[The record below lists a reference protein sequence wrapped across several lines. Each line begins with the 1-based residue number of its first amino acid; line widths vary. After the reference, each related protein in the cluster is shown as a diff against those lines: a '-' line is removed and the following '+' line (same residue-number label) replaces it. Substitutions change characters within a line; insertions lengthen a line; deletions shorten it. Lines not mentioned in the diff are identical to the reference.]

1 MGGVYNTT
9 PWFRAEF
16 PQHCIGCD
24 NSNTVWG
31 LASRPTS
38 EYTCGSGLFFDT
50 DNFGSPLAAAYP
62 STSLPSDT
70 QNKAAFEGAADLL
83 SDVFG
88 FASRLGVR
96 AAVGVEVPLG
106 ITYPW
111 ANGTEREHF
120 EGIFTRMKRLNL
132 PISQF
137 WLYSSEGSM
146 NAGVNYSSQAVQQ
159 IVRDAHTAI
168 AALAKVWPES
178 NMTIG
183 MSGWMLGPS
192 DRPYYFD
199 WVLPKEVAI
208 SSLDPNVG
216 WKPGTCTQVVWS
228 IGPRILEECYGRSQ
242 RGLLTMFTLS
252 KTVGRLEAAC

>member
-1 MGGVYNTT
+1 MQVEPTVWVGTVGNLSASGRIVGGVYNTT

-24 NSNTVWG
+24 KSNTVWG
-31 LASRPTS
+31 LASRSTS
-38 EYTCGSGLFFDT
+38 DYTCGSGLFFDV
-50 DNFGSPLAAAYP
+50 DDFGSPLAAAYP
-62 STSLPSDT
+62 TTSLPNET

-83 SDVFG
+83 RDVFG

-96 AAVGVEVPLG
+96 SAVGVEVPLG
-106 ITYPW
+106 VTYPW

-146 NAGVNYSSQAVQQ
+146 NAGVNSSSQAVQQ
-159 IVRDAHTAI
+159 IVKDAHTAI

-199 WVLPKEVAI
+199 QVLIYNSAF
-208 SSLDPNVG
+208 
-216 WKPGTCTQVVWS
+216 
-228 IGPRILEECYGRSQ
+228 LE
-242 RGLLTMFTLS
+242 GLLFC
-252 KTVGRLEAAC
+252 TVFDTKDGRAHCAGLTKGGRNQ